1 MEEKNK
7 DINNALVESKREPIY
22 TAMKYWGKKP
32 HNIWATYIDNYTG
45 ENGVFLDAFAGSG
58 MSAIESLRLKRK
70 TIAFDINP
78 LTSFLL
84 NIYTMPF
91 NQQEFQKYAK
101 QIIETIKNNEIYQK
115 LWAYSGTE
123 FHNFKY
129 NKNKIYE
136 ICTIDKKI
144 IKSPNPQDYEVIK
157 FADTLNL
164 ANLGIDFIDE
174 PFLDSQSFNVNFI
187 NSIGGNN
194 FKYIWTK
201 RNLIVLSLIFKE
213 ILNVTKTDIKEQ
225 LLFGF
230 IMIVH
235 LCCKMNI
242 PRNDK
247 SNRNFSTSW
256 GRSAYIVSSRQM
268 EQNPLLLFEKNCFG
282 KQSVTTALNY
292 SNNYIDKTNL
302 NIKEISNSNK
312 QKNINAFNLKY
323 GTINILK
330 LDDYLNENSVDFILT
345 DPPYG
350 GLVQYLDLSYLWL
363 LWLKKYDDKYGNIDF
378 NNEITINK
386 KFDIKVYEARFT
398 RALKQLYRVLKDN
411 GKMVITFHN
420 KNISIWN
427 SFIRS
432 LQNAGFII
440 EKVIH
445 QKNRRSGESVVANPY
460 GTSGTDFYLRCVKN
474 KNKRNSNVQL
484 DNLNEKIV
492 EIAINS
498 IALRNEPTPYEI
510 LFDAILANITSN
522 GYIFSDDC
530 DGDIK
535 TALNREIDNIFIIT
549 EDSSVKA
556 GNLWWF
562 KNPEKYIRYQNIPL
576 SERVD
581 RLVLYILKRDSI
593 VTLDDML
600 GVIYRAFP
608 NGLTPDESS
617 IINSL
622 KKYGIKSSGSWSYNP
637 NSTAS
642 LEATLHT
649 EYIYKLS
656 RIGKKLGYKIYI
668 GKREQHENIESKQLK
683 DFADVLDINF
693 STDDFINERMS
704 FIDILFIKNGDI
716 KYAFEIE
723 NSTNIIS
730 AFHRC
735 SVLNESVNKF
745 IVIPKKREK
754 ELLSKQ
760 DPLFID
766 SANKYNWKYLLYE
779 DIDKLNNT
787 IKPDISIFSKDVT
800 NGNI

>member
-45 ENGVFLDAFAGSG
+45 KNGVFLDAFAGSG

-144 IKSPNPQDYEVIK
+144 IKSPNPQDYKVIK

-350 GLVQYLDLSYLWL
+350 VLFNIWIYLI
-363 LWLKKYDDKYGNIDF
+363 YG
-378 NNEITINK
+378 
-386 KFDIKVYEARFT
+386 Y
-398 RALKQLYRVLKDN
+398 
-411 GKMVITFHN
+411 
-420 KNISIWN
+420 
-427 SFIRS
+427 
-432 LQNAGFII
+432 
-440 EKVIH
+440 
-445 QKNRRSGESVVANPY
+445 Y
-460 GTSGTDFYLRCVKN
+460 G
-474 KNKRNSNVQL
+474 
-484 DNLNEKIV
+484 
-492 EIAINS
+492 
-498 IALRNEPTPYEI
+498 
-510 LFDAILANITSN
+510 
-522 GYIFSDDC
+522 
-530 DGDIK
+530 
-535 TALNREIDNIFIIT
+535 
-549 EDSSVKA
+549 
-556 GNLWWF
+556 
-562 KNPEKYIRYQNIPL
+562 
-576 SERVD
+576 
-581 RLVLYILKRDSI
+581 
-593 VTLDDML
+593 
-600 GVIYRAFP
+600 
-608 NGLTPDESS
+608 
-617 IINSL
+617 
-622 KKYGIKSSGSWSYNP
+622 
-637 NSTAS
+637 
-642 LEATLHT
+642 
-649 EYIYKLS
+649 
-656 RIGKKLGYKIYI
+656 
-668 GKREQHENIESKQLK
+668 
-683 DFADVLDINF
+683 
-693 STDDFINERMS
+693 
-704 FIDILFIKNGDI
+704 
-716 KYAFEIE
+716 
-723 NSTNIIS
+723 
-730 AFHRC
+730 
-735 SVLNESVNKF
+735 
-745 IVIPKKREK
+745 
-754 ELLSKQ
+754 
-760 DPLFID
+760 
-766 SANKYNWKYLLYE
+766 
-779 DIDKLNNT
+779 
-787 IKPDISIFSKDVT
+787 
-800 NGNI
+800 